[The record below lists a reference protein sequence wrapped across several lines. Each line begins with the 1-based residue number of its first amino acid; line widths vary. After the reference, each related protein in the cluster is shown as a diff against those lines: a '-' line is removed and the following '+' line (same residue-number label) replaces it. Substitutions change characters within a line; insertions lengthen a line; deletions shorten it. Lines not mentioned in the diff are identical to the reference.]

1 MAQSERRSDGTNDG
15 RFGLDLTSRGRREQL
30 AGIGFALPYLVIA
43 TGFLFGPLLLGLFMS
58 LHEWDPVFPAQSE
71 FIGLENYRILLND
84 PRFWQA
90 LRNTIYFVVLTVPT
104 IVVLSLLLA
113 LGVNREVKGQW
124 LLRMIFFS
132 PYVLTVAVIGLLWGD
147 LFSDS
152 GLIPYYLPVDTGNWL
167 ISSNLAMP
175 AIVLATVWW
184 SLAFNFVVL
193 LAARQNVSDRLYEAA
208 KLDGASSWRMMRDI
222 TIPQMKNPLI
232 FVVITTFVS
241 SFQVFGQPFI
251 MTQGG
256 PSFSTTTVVLYL
268 YNTAFST
275 GDFGYAAAVGY
286 VLFMILIAVSATNF
300 YILGGDT
307 S

>member
-1 MAQSERRSDGTNDG
+1 M
-15 RFGLDLTSRGRREQL
+15 TSRRRREQL
-30 AGIGFALPYLVIA
+30 AGIGFALPYLIIA
-43 TGFLFGPLLLGLFMS
+43 GGFLFGPLLFGLFMS
-58 LHEWDPVFPAQSE
+58 FHNWDPVFPAQSE
-71 FIGLENYRILLND
+71 FIGFENYRVLLND
-84 PRFWQA
+84 PQFWQA
-90 LRNTIYFVVLTVPT
+90 LRNTVYFVVLTVPT

-132 PYVLTVAVIGLLWGD
+132 PYVLTVAVIGLLWSD
-147 LFSDS
+147 LFSET

-167 ISSNLAMP
+167 ISTDLAMP
-175 AIVLATVWW
+175 AIVIATVWW

-286 VLFMILIAVSATNF
+286 VLFMILIVVSATNF
-300 YILGGDT
+300 YVLGSDT